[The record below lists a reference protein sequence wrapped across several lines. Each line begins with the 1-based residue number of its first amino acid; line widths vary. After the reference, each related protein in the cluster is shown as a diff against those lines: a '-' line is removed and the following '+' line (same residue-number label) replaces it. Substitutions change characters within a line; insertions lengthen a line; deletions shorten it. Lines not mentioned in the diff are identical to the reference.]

1 MESRTFGG
9 LGQVSALTLGGGGIA
24 QIWGATTREECVAT
38 VHAAVEAGIDWLD
51 VAPSYGAGEAER
63 VVGEAFAGASPAGVR
78 ISTKCQLGNPPAA
91 EVYDRLRASLLESLE
106 RTRLD
111 HVDLYL
117 LHNMITPDGWLPP
130 GITVAAAS
138 EIAGTPRAGTPRTL
152 FVEAVRPAFERLVSE
167 GLARAWGITGIGI
180 PASVIETLGEVPA
193 PAAVQCITNLLDSP
207 GGLKRYEGAARPR
220 AIIEAANASGLVGSG
235 GVGVMGI
242 RAVQAGALTD
252 AIDRA
257 LPEGSPDLADYE
269 RAAPFRALAHELGE
283 STAALA
289 HRYALSMPG
298 VSTVVLGVKN
308 REELEECVAAEARG
322 PLDAA
327 LMARID
333 AVVGRR
339 G

>member
-1 MESRTFGG
+1 MESRTFGA

-24 QIWGATTREECVAT
+24 QIWGATTREECIAT
-38 VHAAVEAGIDWLD
+38 VHAAIEAGIDWLD

-63 VVGEAFAGASPAGVR
+63 VVGEAFAGALPAGVR
-78 ISTKCQLGNPPAA
+78 ISTKCQLGNPPAT

-111 HVDLYL
+111 HVDLFL
-117 LHNMITPDGWLPP
+117 LHNVITPEGWLPP
-130 GITVAAAS
+130 GVTSAV
-138 EIAGTPRAGTPRTL
+138 EVAGTPRAGTPRTL

-167 GLARAWGITGIGI
+167 GLTRAWGITGIGI
-180 PASVIETLGEVPA
+180 PESVIETLGERPA
-193 PAAVQCITNLLDSP
+193 PAAVQCITNLLDSA
-207 GGLKRYEGAARPR
+207 GGLKRYEGEARPR
-220 AIIEAANASGLVGSG
+220 AIIAAANAS

-252 AIDRA
+252 AIDRE
-257 LPEGSPDLADYE
+257 LPEGSPDLADYA
-269 RAAPFRALAHELGE
+269 RAAPFRALAQELGE
-283 STAALA
+283 SPAALA

-308 REELEECVAAEARG
+308 RAELAECVAAEARG

-327 LMARID
+327 LLARID
-333 AVVGRR
+333 AAVGR
-339 G
+339 GD